1 MVPYAS
7 FTPLL
12 WDHNSRLLIADALE
26 DEDLFDVTNIQ
37 IDQWKERYLTGLSF
51 VHPNDRSADSRP
63 QSLPTL
69 LYLRANLLRGL
80 VVTSYFLS
88 CSRLIGKKQ
97 MAQSGAEIACDTIAV
112 LWDLHKTTDIYHKQH
127 PFFQH
132 FLASSV
138 ALLFLVIMHESDSED
153 NSSTSIGERFDL
165 KALSTSIS
173 RAFNLVEAY
182 SDASSASERL
192 WNRMRSMRERLSRL
206 GIHYTIDH
214 TKQDEMYLFKHLE
227 NDPRKRQLPLQV
239 SQARQANRSTGVP
252 LLDNPTVRPCSLSII
267 NPNDAL
273 DYLTS
278 DLVFGL
284 AEDISSTDCGTDA
297 YLHDIPVFEPDMDN
311 QTWKELGAIFSHG
324 L

>member
-7 FTPLL
+7 FTPRL
-12 WDHNSRLLIADALE
+12 WDHNSRLLTADALE

-37 IDQWKERYLTGLSF
+37 IDQWKERWLTGLSF
-51 VHPNDRSADSRP
+51 VHPNDRLANSRP

-80 VVTSYFLS
+80 VATSYFLS
-88 CSRLIGKKQ
+88 CSPLIGKKQ
-97 MAQSGAEIACDTIAV
+97 MAQSGADVACDTITV

-138 ALLFLVIMHESDSED
+138 ALLFLVIMHESDSEE
-153 NSSTSIGERFDL
+153 SSITSLGERFDL
-165 KALSTSIS
+165 KELSTSIFQ
-173 RAFNLVEAY
+173 AFDLAEAY
-182 SDASSASERL
+182 SRASSASGRL

-206 GIHYTIDH
+206 GIYYTIDH
-214 TKQDEMYLFKHLE
+214 TKQDEMHSFKQLD
-227 NDPRKRQLPLQV
+227 NNLPKRKLPLQV
-239 SQARQANRSTGVP
+239 CPAGQANRITDVT
-252 LLDNPTVRPCSLSII
+252 LFDNPTVQPCSLNIL
-267 NPNDAL
+267 NPNGAL

-278 DLVFGL
+278 DPMFRLP
-284 AEDISSTDCGTDA
+284 EDIPSADCGTDA
-297 YLHDIPVFEPDMDN
+297 YLHDIPALESDMDN
-311 QTWKELGAIFSHG
+311 QTWRELGAIFSHG